1 MSQTMPAP
9 PNRST
14 HFLFEHKVFSVENC
28 RFLIAK
34 STDEPV
40 MRFALGK
47 NDAEV
52 VLDKLCVEFAIDPK
66 SFDGQLLDMVKKG
79 LKYVREIRPGDT
91 IPNELIDGTAS
102 WRVDDRHYMVA
113 KGRLTVQLVT
123 WLTGGETVISS
134 PEQLAQVVDDPAT
147 KGRVQEAFKMIADKL
162 ALSDGGGEEEVG
174 KRMEG
179 LAKEL
184 AYIEAL
190 RERAAGLSRL
200 RTGLETAAR
209 LYKNERATKDE
220 IVRMQTLS
228 LPPLTDLE
236 GRFTQID
243 AQTCEVLSMLNKY
256 TQNVAYIR
264 EMRDDLH
271 TYLLQWD
278 EVIDGWSAATLDKG
292 PALDQLLKKTYQYLA
307 RRFSQASTWR
317 LAARLAPR

>member
-1 MSQTMPAP
+1 MSETMQPS

-14 HFLFEHKVFSVENC
+14 HFLFDHKVFTLENC
-28 RFLIAK
+28 RFLVSK

-52 VLDKLCVEFAIDPK
+52 VLDKLCNEFAIDPK

-102 WRVDDRHYMVA
+102 WRVDDKHFQIA

-123 WLTGGETVISS
+123 WLTGGEAVISS
-134 PEQLAQVVDDPAT
+134 PEQLAQIVDDPQT
-147 KGRVQEAFKMIADKL
+147 KARVQEAFKVIANKL
-162 ALSDGGGEEEVG
+162 SLTGEGEAEVG
-174 KRMEG
+174 KRIDT

-184 AYIEAL
+184 SFIEAL
-190 RERAAGLSRL
+190 RERAQGLQRL
-200 RTGLETAAR
+200 RTGLEVAAR
-209 LYKNERATKDE
+209 LYKNERSVKDE

-228 LPPLTDLE
+228 LPPLTDVDT
-236 GRFTQID
+236 RFAQLD
-243 AQTCEVLSMLNKY
+243 AQTGEILSMLNKY
-256 TQNVAYIR
+256 SQNIAYIR

-271 TYLLQWD
+271 TYIMQWD
-278 EVIDGWSAATLDKG
+278 EVIDGWAAIPLDKG
-292 PALDQLLKKTYQYLA
+292 PPLEQLLKKTYQYLA
-307 RRFSQASTWR
+307 RRFSQAKQWR
-317 LAARLAPR
+317 IAARSAPR